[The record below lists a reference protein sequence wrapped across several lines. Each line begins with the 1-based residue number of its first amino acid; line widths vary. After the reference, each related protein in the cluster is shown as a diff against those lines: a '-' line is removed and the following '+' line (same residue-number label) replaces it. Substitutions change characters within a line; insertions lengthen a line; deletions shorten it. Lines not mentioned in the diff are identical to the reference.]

1 MNERIKELARKAGIS
16 ILYEYDGYDGHAGV
30 ANFDDIEKFAEL
42 MMVDLINRI
51 NDIQTANKCVY
62 TTFDKSIADC
72 VKNEIIKL
80 IETTYNVKVPYVNA

>member
-30 ANFDDIEKFAEL
+30 ANFDDIEKFADL
-42 MMVDLINRI
+42 MMLDLIKGI
-51 NDIQTANKCVY
+51 NNIQTANKCVY

-72 VKNEIIKL
+72 VKTEIIKL
-80 IETTYNVKVPYVNA
+80 IETTYNVKVKYADS